1 MDDLGISKVMTC
13 HQFQGFRQSFIMSSS
28 IRAIP
33 SICNQRSLGYATNKG
48 IVPTLIPAE
57 YMLNNSDRSVL
68 SKSHFMIKCL
78 LSYKVSFKFKKIE
91 FTKKEI
97 FKM

>member
-1 MDDLGISKVMTC
+1 
-13 HQFQGFRQSFIMSSS
+13 MSSS
-28 IRAIP
+28 VRAIS
-33 SICNQRSLGYATNKG
+33 SIYNQRSLGYATNKG
-48 IVPTLIPAE
+48 IVSTLIPAE

>member
-1 MDDLGISKVMTC
+1 MNLWRYAYHLFDVDDEFMNICIV
-13 HQFQGFRQSFIMSSS
+13 S
-28 IRAIP
+28 I
-33 SICNQRSLGYATNKG
+33 
-48 IVPTLIPAE
+48 LIPAE